1 LTASVED
8 MHCIFLL
15 YGLIIHVVVKQL
27 LTNLTKLL

>member
-1 LTASVED
+1 LTTSVED
-8 MHCIFLL
+8 MHLFILL